1 MVWFILLQ
9 AREEK
14 QGKQERQAKDNNGKA
29 RELVDVVV
37 VAAVV
42 CFDVV
47 VIFVSSLFVYQNVF
61 LLHYV
66 RERKR

>member
-37 VAAVV
+37 VVAVVV

-47 VIFVSSLFVYQNVF
+47 VIFVSLHKTGHRATYLFVY
-61 LLHYV
+61 YY
-66 RERKR
+66 